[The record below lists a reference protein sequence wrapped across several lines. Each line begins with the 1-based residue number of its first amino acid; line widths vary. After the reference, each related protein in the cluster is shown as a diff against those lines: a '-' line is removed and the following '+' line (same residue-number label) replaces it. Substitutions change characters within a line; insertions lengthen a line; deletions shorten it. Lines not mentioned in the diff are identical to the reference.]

1 MSAIDRVRRVSGNRL
16 TERQARFLV
25 TVMQHSGVCVPRQ
38 FPAFAGIKHGQRTVD
53 LFERL
58 VRWGYA
64 VAYPCRH
71 HRGRV
76 YHIRYKP
83 LYRAIG
89 DADSRF
95 RRPMSAAQ
103 VVDRLAMLDALIGT
117 PNVTWLGGA
126 EDRQAHFAG
135 GLPEVVK
142 HLPVGVEPDGRVV
155 LLFLVMR
162 DRLDEFR
169 VFLQECSSFLS
180 RRPTWTIRVVL
191 ARQFQW
197 LSKLY
202 DDKFRYDL
210 GPGPRHMDELRWYF
224 QQRQAVSQDPQALR
238 EEDEERYYEDRFAFG
253 ERRYQTVYKRW
264 LKEGEQVLELLSSRV
279 IPDSIA
285 SGAGRLECAVLPF
298 SYRLLSPL
306 VDVAQP
312 RSGRA
317 ENLDN
322 DPTRPQPSTD
332 WLDRIRAMV
341 EENGASLDDSAPEGI
356 AW

>member
-1 MSAIDRVRRVSGNRL
+1 
-16 TERQARFLV
+16 
-25 TVMQHSGVCVPRQ
+25 
-38 FPAFAGIKHGQRTVD
+38 
-53 LFERL
+53 
-58 VRWGYA
+58 
-64 VAYPCRH
+64 
-71 HRGRV
+71 
-76 YHIRYKP
+76 
-83 LYRAIG
+83 
-89 DADSRF
+89 
-95 RRPMSAAQ
+95 MSAAQ

-126 EDRQAHFAG
+126 EDRQAHFAD

-180 RRPTWTIRVVL
+180 RRSTWTVRVVL

-253 ERRYQTVYKRW
+253 EQRYQTVYKRW

-279 IPDSIA
+279 LPDSIA
-285 SGAGRLECAVLPF
+285 SGAGRLEFAVLPF

-312 RSGRA
+312 RSVGA

-322 DPTRPQPSTD
+322 EPTRPQPSTN

-341 EENGASLDDSAPEGI
+341 EENGGSLDDSASEGV
-356 AW
+356 AP